1 MDLNGHNEE
10 DAVELPV
17 DGVLDLH
24 TFHPGELKDLLPDY
38 LEACRQ
44 KGILQVRIIHGK
56 GRGVLRRTVQ
66 SILGRLPG
74 IYSVKITAARQ
85 KDEPPFKEEI
95 NIKDNHQSR
104 NIRDGLRLFG
114 FTDRAFKRQG
124 QRRDE
129 QRGLL
134 DQKEKGR
141 TEKTARGNRKPC
153 PRGPD
158 RVLP

>member
-74 IYSVKITAARQ
+74 IYSVKPAGEDAGGWGATIVVLEPGDHSSAAER
-85 KDEPPFKEEI
+85 
-95 NIKDNHQSR
+95 
-104 NIRDGLRLFG
+104 
-114 FTDRAFKRQG
+114 
-124 QRRDE
+124 
-129 QRGLL
+129 
-134 DQKEKGR
+134 
-141 TEKTARGNRKPC
+141 
-153 PRGPD
+153 
-158 RVLP
+158 